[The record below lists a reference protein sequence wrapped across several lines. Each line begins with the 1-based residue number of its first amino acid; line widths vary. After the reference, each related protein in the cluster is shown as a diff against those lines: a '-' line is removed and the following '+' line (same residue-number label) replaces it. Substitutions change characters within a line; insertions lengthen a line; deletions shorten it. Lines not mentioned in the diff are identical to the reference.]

1 MCRVMSGVQITTAE
15 VMEMLNEETRRKLR
29 ELNLSELIEA
39 IDSQSQDASYITLS
53 FEDRMKMVVDFVYQK
68 KYNSK
73 VQRLIKMS
81 KFRITNASYHD
92 ICYIDRGVD
101 RQAMMEIS
109 TCQFI
114 DTNSSVI
121 FHGFTGSGKSY
132 LACAIG
138 KQACMQGIGTR
149 YIRIPDLLML
159 RDEAVL
165 TNQGVSKLLKKFSN
179 YKLLI
184 LDEWLLDN
192 LSDEEQHFVF
202 ELIERRHDT
211 TSTIFCTQ
219 YKKEDWHSR
228 LGGGVHADAIMDRI
242 VHNVVWIYAGNLN
255 MREYYSNQKV
265 R

>member
-1 MCRVMSGVQITTAE
+1 
-15 VMEMLNEETRRKLR
+15 MLNEETRRKLR
-29 ELNLSELIEA
+29 ELNLSAMIDA
-39 IDSQSQDASYITLS
+39 IDAQNQDAGYATLP
-53 FEDRMKMVVDFVYQK
+53 FEDRLKMAVDYVYQE

-81 KFRITNASYHD
+81 KFRITNATYQD
-92 ICYIDRGVD
+92 IYYIDRGLD
-101 RQAMMEIS
+101 RQLMMGIS

-114 DTNSSVI
+114 DTSSSII

-138 KQACMQGIGTR
+138 KQACMQGICTQ

-159 RDEAVL
+159 RDEAML
-165 TNQGVSKLLKKFSN
+165 TGQGISKMLKKFSN

-184 LDEWLLDN
+184 LDEWLLDD
-192 LSDEEQHFVF
+192 LSDDEQHFLY
-202 ELIERRHDT
+202 ELIERRHDS

-219 YKKEDWHSR
+219 YKREDWHSR

-242 VHNVVWIYAGNLN
+242 VHNALWIYAGNLN
-255 MREYYSNQKV
+255 MRERNSKQKTIMP
-265 R
+265 

>member
-1 MCRVMSGVQITTAE
+1 MI
-15 VMEMLNEETRRKLR
+15 NEETRRKLR
-29 ELNLSELIEA
+29 ELNLSEMIEA
-39 IDSQSQDASYITLS
+39 LDTQMQDVGYVTFP
-53 FEDRMKMVVDFVYQK
+53 FEDRIKMAVDYVYQK

-81 KFRITNASYHD
+81 KFRITNATYHD
-92 ICYIDRGVD
+92 ICYIDRGLD
-101 RQAMMEIS
+101 RQVMMGIS
-109 TCQFI
+109 SCQFI
-114 DTNSSVI
+114 DTHSSVI

-138 KQACMQGIGTR
+138 KQACIQGICTR

-159 RDEAVL
+159 RDEAAL
-165 TNQGVSKLLKKFSN
+165 TSHEISKLLKKFSN

-184 LDEWLLDN
+184 LDEWLLDD
-192 LSDEEQHFVF
+192 LSDEEKHFIF
-202 ELIERRHDT
+202 ELIERRHDS

-255 MREYYSNQKV
+255 MREYYSNQKSLIP
-265 R
+265 

>member
-1 MCRVMSGVQITTAE
+1 
-15 VMEMLNEETRRKLR
+15 MLNEETRRKLR
-29 ELNLSELIEA
+29 ELNLSEMIEA
-39 IDSQSQDASYITLS
+39 IDNQSQDPFYITLS
-53 FEDRMKMVVDFVYQK
+53 FEDRMKLAIDFLYQK
-68 KYNSK
+68 KFNSK

-81 KFRITNASYHD
+81 KFRITNATYND
-92 ICYIDRGVD
+92 ICYIDRGLD
-101 RQAMMEIS
+101 RQGMVEIS

-114 DTNSSVI
+114 DTSSSVV

-149 YIRIPDLLML
+149 YIRIPDLLVL
-159 RDEAVL
+159 RDEANL
-165 TNQGVSKLLKKFSN
+165 TNKGISKLLKKFSN

-184 LDEWLLDN
+184 LDEWLLDD
-192 LSDEEQHFVF
+192 LLEVEQHFIF
-202 ELIERRHDT
+202 ELIERRHDS

-242 VHNVVWIYAGNLN
+242 VHNVVWIYTGNLN
-255 MREYYSNQKV
+255 MREYYSIQK
-265 R
+265 